1 SDFDPP
7 LTFIFS
13 PRLEG
18 RGEGEGSASPCREN
32 RVSPTV
38 GSAVTTAKC
47 FSASAVVISKN
58 VGCGFQSA
66 TSFRIFVKPA
76 ATSLFEIISPFTR
89 IRSRKVTRCGE
100 VKRPVRYFWARQI
113 ESIIAQTDPLPLVP
127 AT

>member
-1 SDFDPP
+1 MTTSTLESDFDSP
-7 LTFIFS
+7 LTFILS

-18 RGEGEGSASPCREN
+18 RGEGEGSASPGCESRAYPN
-32 RVSPTV
+32 V

-76 ATSLFEIISPFTR
+76 ATSLFEIISPFTQ
-89 IRSRKVTRCGE
+89 IRSRNVTRCGE
-100 VKRPVRYFWARQI
+100 VKSPVR
-113 ESIIAQTDPLPLVP
+113 
-127 AT
+127 